1 MMYARGRRIEQWIR
15 TCIRLGGQNYNHKT
29 LKRESNLEL
38 LRIVAMITIVAHH
51 YVVNS
56 GITNEFDY
64 SSITLNMVFL
74 QLWGMWGKTA
84 INVFVMIT
92 GYFMCSRQLTVRRIA
107 KIYMEAQFYTIII
120 FVLFLIM
127 GYESISV
134 NSIFRVLFWNLSGI
148 GSGFTAS
155 FLAFYIFIPFY
166 NKLISTLNRADHLKL
181 ICMLLALYT
190 GTSTFF
196 FCEGIFS
203 EPVWYIVLYFVAA
216 YVKIYGSGTWINN
229 NKIIGPM
236 LAAFIC
242 LAYASVLCID
252 FIGSRFGFVSWGYL
266 IADSNK
272 LLAFLVGV
280 STFLFFNNISIQY
293 NGFINTIASTM
304 FGVLCIH
311 ANSSAMRD
319 WLWKKI
325 LNVSG
330 MYSSSIVELV
340 SHAVLSIVAI
350 FAVCIMIDLIRI
362 RMIEKPIMER
372 LDKCGWFG
380 RRL

>member
-1 MMYARGRRIEQWIR
+1 
-15 TCIRLGGQNYNHKT
+15 
-29 LKRESNLEL
+29 
-38 LRIVAMITIVAHH
+38 MITIVAHH

-64 SSITLNMVFL
+64 SKDYVEYGISAIMGYV
-74 QLWGMWGKTA
+74 GKTA

-92 GYFMCSRQLTVRRIA
+92 GYFMCSRQLTVKRIA

-166 NKLISTLNRADHLKL
+166 NKLIGTLNRADHLKL

-196 FCEGIFS
+196 FVKVFLANLYGIWFC
-203 EPVWYIVLYFVAA
+203 ILLQR
-216 YVKIYGSGTWINN
+216 YVKIYGSGTWLNN

-272 LLAFLVGV
+272 LLAFLVGGV
-280 STFLFFNNISIQY
+280 HFCFL
-293 NGFINTIASTM
+293 TI
-304 FGVLCIH
+304 
-311 ANSSAMRD
+311 
-319 WLWKKI
+319 
-325 LNVSG
+325 
-330 MYSSSIVELV
+330 
-340 SHAVLSIVAI
+340 
-350 FAVCIMIDLIRI
+350 
-362 RMIEKPIMER
+362 
-372 LDKCGWFG
+372 
-380 RRL
+380 